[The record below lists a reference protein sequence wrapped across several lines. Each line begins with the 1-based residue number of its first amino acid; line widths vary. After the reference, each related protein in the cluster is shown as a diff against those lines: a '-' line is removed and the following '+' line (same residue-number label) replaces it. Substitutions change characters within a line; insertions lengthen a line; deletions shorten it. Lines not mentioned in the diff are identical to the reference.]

1 MPQSSR
7 EPKFSTRDGEDSRHG
22 SSRHEERSRRHRD
35 RRSLS
40 PSGSP
45 QRHSSDRRK
54 RASPGDGDRDRD
66 REREHKKRRSAEGGH
81 HHHHHHHHHHSSS
94 RTEKPIA
101 AELPYGARHLSKDD
115 LKAFEPLFAEYLSL
129 QKQLDIADMD
139 EREVRGRWK
148 SFVGKWNRGELAE
161 GWYDPEM
168 FQRILAR
175 YPAADGQQHEGK
187 GRQQHQQMQQ
197 QHSSRGV
204 SREDDRSESR
214 GDDDSEDEDYG
225 PVLPGASGGSR
236 RVGAGIPNKEDL
248 ALRDELAEESREADR
263 EELRAARKADRKLQ
277 KERLEELVPRPEA
290 GTRERKLE
298 KRQEVNE
305 KMRQFRDKSPGG
317 EVRDSELMGGGDSLE
332 EYKKAKEKE
341 QRRKSEREIRR
352 EEMERA
358 RREEIEAKRRAWQEK
373 EERTVSM
380 LRELAR
386 QRFGGA

>member
-7 EPKFSTRDGEDSRHG
+7 ESRFSTRDGDDARRDH
-22 SSRHEERSRRHRD
+22 SRHEERSRHHRD
-35 RRSLS
+35 KRSLS
-40 PSGSP
+40 PNGSP

-54 RASPGDGDRDRD
+54 RTASPRDSDRDRD
-66 REREHKKRRSAEGGH
+66 REREHKKRRSAEGH
-81 HHHHHHHHHHSSS
+81 HHHHHHRHHHHHSSS
-94 RTEKPIA
+94 SRTEKPWA
-101 AELPYGARHLSKDD
+101 AELPFGARHLSKDD
-115 LKAFEPLFAEYLSL
+115 LKAFEPLFGEYLSL
-129 QKQLDIADMD
+129 QKQRDIAGMD
-139 EREVRGRWK
+139 EREIRGRWK

-175 YPAADGQQHEGK
+175 HPTTEGQREREE
-187 GRQQHQQMQQ
+187 RQQQQ
-197 QHSSRGV
+197 QKQYSSRDV
-204 SREDDRSESR
+204 SVEDDRYNS
-214 GDDDSEDEDYG
+214 GGDDSEDEDYG

-236 RVGAGIPNKEDL
+236 RVGVGIPNKEDL
-248 ALRDELAEESREADR
+248 ALRDELVEESREADR
-263 EELRAARKADRKLQ
+263 EGLRAARKADRKLQ
-277 KERLEELVPRPEA
+277 KERLEELVPRAEA

-298 KRQEVNE
+298 KRQEVND
-305 KMRQFRDKSPGG
+305 KMRQFREKSPGG

-332 EYKKAKEKE
+332 EYKKAKERE

-373 EERTVSM
+373 EDRTVSM

-386 QRFGGA
+386 QRFGGV

>member
-1 MPQSSR
+1 MPQSPRESR
-7 EPKFSTRDGEDSRHG
+7 FSTRDGGDSRHG
-22 SSRHEERSRRHRD
+22 PSHHDGRPRRHRD
-35 RRSLS
+35 KRSLS
-40 PSGSP
+40 PDGGP

-54 RASPGDGDRDRD
+54 RASSEDRERD
-66 REREHKKRRSAEGGH
+66 REREHKKRRSAEGRH
-81 HHHHHHHHHHSSS
+81 HHASS
-94 RTEKPIA
+94 RTEKPVA

-115 LKAFEPLFAEYLSL
+115 LKAFEPLFGEYLSL
-129 QKQLDIADMD
+129 QKQRDIGDMD

-168 FQRILAR
+168 FQRILERCPTAK
-175 YPAADGQQHEGK
+175 GQYEGEE
-187 GRQQHQQMQQ
+187 RQQQ
-197 QHSSRGV
+197 QHSPRGV
-204 SREDDRSESR
+204 LPEDDRFDRR
-214 GDDDSEDEDYG
+214 GDGSEDEDDDYG

-236 RVGAGIPNKEDL
+236 RAGVGIPNKEDL

-277 KERLEELVPRPEA
+277 KEHLDDLVPRAEA

-298 KRQEVNE
+298 KRQEVND
-305 KMRQFRDKSPGG
+305 KMRQFREKSPGG

-332 EYKKAKEKE
+332 EYKKAKEKD

-358 RREEIEAKRRAWQEK
+358 RREEIEAKRRVWQEK
-373 EERTVSM
+373 EDRTVSM

-386 QRFGGA
+386 QRFGSSQGGGLA

>member
-7 EPKFSTRDGEDSRHG
+7 ESRFSTRDGEDSRQG
-22 SSRHEERSRRHRD
+22 PSRHEDRPRHHRD
-35 RRSLS
+35 KRSLS
-40 PSGSP
+40 PNGSP

-54 RASPGDGDRDRD
+54 RTASPEDRDRSRD
-66 REREHKKRRSAEGGH
+66 REREHKKRRSAEGH
-81 HHHHHHHHHHSSS
+81 HHHHHHHHRHHSSS

-115 LKAFEPLFAEYLSL
+115 LKAFEPLFGEYLSL
-129 QKQLDIADMD
+129 QKQRDIADMD

-168 FQRILAR
+168 FQRILER
-175 YPAADGQQHEGK
+175 YPMAEGQREGEE
-187 GRQQHQQMQQ
+187 RAQQ
-197 QHSSRGV
+197 QQQKQYSSRGV
-204 SREDDRSESR
+204 SVEDDRSHS
-214 GDDDSEDEDYG
+214 GGDDSEDEDYG

-236 RVGAGIPNKEDL
+236 RIGVGIPNKEDL

-263 EELRAARKADRKLQ
+263 EGLRAARKADRKLQ
-277 KERLEELVPRPEA
+277 KERLEELVPRAEA

-298 KRQEVNE
+298 KRQEVND

-332 EYKKAKEKE
+332 EYKKAKERE

-373 EERTVSM
+373 EDRTVSM

-386 QRFGGA
+386 QRFGGV

>member
-1 MPQSSR
+1 M
-7 EPKFSTRDGEDSRHG
+7 
-22 SSRHEERSRRHRD
+22 
-35 RRSLS
+35 
-40 PSGSP
+40 
-45 QRHSSDRRK
+45 
-54 RASPGDGDRDRD
+54 
-66 REREHKKRRSAEGGH
+66 
-81 HHHHHHHHHHSSS
+81 
-94 RTEKPIA
+94 A

-115 LKAFEPLFAEYLSL
+115 LKAFEPLFGEYLSL
-129 QKQLDIADMD
+129 QKQRDIADMD

-175 YPAADGQQHEGK
+175 YPTAGGQYEADEGQQQK
-187 GRQQHQQMQQ
+187 QY
-197 QHSSRGV
+197 SPRGA
-204 SREDDRSESR
+204 SREDDRSDS
-214 GDDDSEDEDYG
+214 GGNDSEDDDYG

-236 RVGAGIPNKEDL
+236 RVGVGIPNKEDL

-263 EELRAARKADRKLQ
+263 EGLRAARKADRKLQ
-277 KERLEELVPRPEA
+277 KERLDELAPRAEA

-298 KRQEVNE
+298 KRQEVND
-305 KMRQFRDKSPGG
+305 KMRQFREKSPGC
-317 EVRDSELMGGGDSLE
+317 EVRDSDLMGGGDSLE
-332 EYKKAKEKE
+332 EYKRAKERE

-373 EERTVSM
+373 EDRTVSM

-386 QRFGGA
+386 QRFGGV

>member
-7 EPKFSTRDGEDSRHG
+7 ESKFSTRDGDDSRHG
-22 SSRHEERSRRHRD
+22 PSRHEERPRRHHD
-35 RRSLS
+35 KRSPS

-45 QRHSSDRRK
+45 QRHS
-54 RASPGDGDRDRD
+54 D
-66 REREHKKRRSAEGGH
+66 REREHKKRRSAEGH
-81 HHHHHHHHHHSSS
+81 HHHHRHHHHHSSS

-139 EREVRGRWK
+139 EREIRGRWK

-175 YPAADGQQHEGK
+175 YPAAEGQPHGGEE
-187 GRQQHQQMQQ
+187 RQQHQHQHQQ
-197 QHSSRGV
+197 QYAPRGV
-204 SREDDRSESR
+204 SRDDERSESH

-225 PVLPGASGGSR
+225 PVLPGALGGSR

-248 ALRDELAEESREADR
+248 ALRDELVEESREADR

-277 KERLEELVPRPEA
+277 KERLEELVPRAEA

>member
-7 EPKFSTRDGEDSRHG
+7 ESRFSTREGDDSRRHG
-22 SSRHEERSRRHRD
+22 SSRHEERPRRHRD
-35 RRSLS
+35 KRSLS
-40 PSGSP
+40 PDGSP
-45 QRHSSDRRK
+45 HRHSSDRRK
-54 RASPGDGDRDRD
+54 RGASPGDRDRDKDRDRD
-66 REREHKKRRSAEGGH
+66 REREHKKRRRSAEGYH
-81 HHHHHHHHHHSSS
+81 HHHHHRHHSSS

-115 LKAFEPLFAEYLSL
+115 LKAFEPLFGEYLSL
-129 QKQLDIADMD
+129 QKQRDIADMD

-175 YPAADGQQHEGK
+175 FPQHEGDE
-187 GRQQHQQMQQ
+187 GQQQQQ
-197 QHSSRGV
+197 QHPPRNASL
-204 SREDDRSESR
+204 EDDRSDS
-214 GDDDSEDEDYG
+214 GGDDSEDEDYG
-225 PVLPGASGGSR
+225 PVLPGMSGGSR
-236 RVGAGIPNKEDL
+236 RAGVGIPNKEDL
-248 ALRDELAEESREADR
+248 ALRDELVEESQEADR
-263 EELRAARKADRKLQ
+263 EGLRAARKADRKLQ
-277 KERLEELVPRPEA
+277 KERLEELVPRAET

-298 KRQEVNE
+298 KRQEVND
-305 KMRQFRDKSPGG
+305 KMRQFREKSPGG

-332 EYKKAKEKE
+332 EYKKAKERE

-373 EERTVSM
+373 EDRTVSM

>member
-7 EPKFSTRDGEDSRHG
+7 ESKFSTRDGDDSRHG
-22 SSRHEERSRRHRD
+22 PSRHEERPRRHHD
-35 RRSLS
+35 KRSLS

-54 RASPGDGDRDRD
+54 RASPGDGDTDRD
-66 REREHKKRRSAEGGH
+66 REREHKKRRSAEGH
-81 HHHHHHHHHHSSS
+81 HHHHRHHHHHSSS

-139 EREVRGRWK
+139 EREIRGRWK
-148 SFVGKWNRGELAE
+148 SFVGKWNRGVLAE

-175 YPAADGQQHEGK
+175 YPAAGGQQHEGEE
-187 GRQQHQQMQQ
+187 RQQHRQMQQ
-197 QHSSRGV
+197 YPPQGV

-277 KERLEELVPRPEA
+277 KERLEELLPRAEA